1 MDCATCRQDLA
12 SLFKC
17 LVCGAELCS
26 PCMREHRKSRC
37 WPAPDRGRRAPST
50 SRSMS
55 AEIPAQAQL
64 GRLKTPAGPAITG
77 TISGG

>member
-1 MDCATCRQDLA
+1 MDCATCRQDLV

-37 WPAPDRGRRAPST
+37 WPPVPRP
-50 SRSMS
+50 
-55 AEIPAQAQL
+55 P
-64 GRLKTPAGPAITG
+64 GPFHFQVDEC
-77 TISGG
+77 

>member
-17 LVCGAELCS
+17 LVCGAALCS

-37 WPAPDRGRRAPST
+37 WPS
-50 SRSMS
+50 
-55 AEIPAQAQL
+55 
-64 GRLKTPAGPAITG
+64 GPRPPG
-77 TISGG
+77 PFHFQVDEC

>member
-1 MDCATCRQDLA
+1 MFALHEGAPEESLLA
-12 SLFKC
+12 ARTAAA
-17 LVCGAELCS
+17 G
-26 PCMREHRKSRC
+26 P
-37 WPAPDRGRRAPST
+37 PST

-55 AEIPAQAQL
+55 AEIPAQAQP